1 MKCIVCREYSAFI
14 FKIIESKKY
23 WKCENCLAKFLDKK
37 YFLTT
42 KEEKNHYLLHQN
54 IVKDKK
60 YRNFLSRLT
69 IPLKQKLSISNK
81 GLDFGCGHGPALA
94 DIFIK
99 EGFEIKLYDPFF
111 FPNKNILKQKFD
123 FITCSETV
131 EHFHNPYEEFNLIN
145 RLLNSRGWL
154 GVMTCFS
161 TNDNLFEKWH
171 YRRDPTHVVFY
182 NEETF
187 KVIAKARNWN
197 YEIIKKDIVLFY
209 KN

>member
-54 IVKDKK
+54 IIKDKK
-60 YRNFLSRLT
+60 YRSFLSRLT

-111 FPNKNILKQKFD
+111 FPNKNVLKQKFD

-131 EHFHNPYEEFNLIN
+131 EHFHKPYEEFNLIN

-154 GVMTCFS
+154 GVMTCFATS
-161 TNDNLFEKWH
+161 DNLFEKWH